1 MGFCRERGE
10 ENDNGKVMWV
20 NNSSYSPMGSIWYL
34 VAALY
39 IVMLGI
45 QTWIYMLNWKIQ
57 KPVRLKQ
64 MTD

>member
-1 MGFCRERGE
+1 MGFCRERGK
-10 ENDNGKVMWV
+10 ENDNGKVMWL
-20 NNSSYSPMGSIWYL
+20 NNSSYSPTGSIWYL